1 MSSELQTT
9 LFSNRVVRD
18 LPQNGVPT
26 RNYWP
31 IAVASGVIL
40 SLGGVLL
47 ILAAHQI
54 LPHGVNAI
62 SNLGIW
68 GQVSGY
74 CSLGVGVIIIL
85 IGAVQ
90 GHLKNK
96 MPVENRETI
105 SLGVVPAFSLK
116 EGGTVWLG
124 DEKREIKLG
133 NCVGSGNFKRAIEIS
148 DGQVLM
154 LPTLQEE
161 EIIQEIFR
169 ESLLEW
175 QQTVNNEVLASETL
189 TANGILTAQSKKV
202 NLYLSA
208 DSNEPFPA
216 YISSSFNS
224 LAEQGMYII
233 DYNNQYLMNFNNQD
247 TSCYRSIL
255 KENQDR
261 YAVESWLPIAQSLFQ
276 DVCTLIKN
284 KHTHFLNGDA
294 LNFVIIE
301 AEHQNTVRLFG
312 FDFPNSPP
320 STVSNTTA
328 IEFFQKAFERL
339 FKAQVVYDTKKRP
352 RVNLGEQYEKLRRQ
366 LQDQLLKK

>member
-1 MSSELQTT
+1 MPSELQATQY
-9 LFSNRVVRD
+9 SGRGVGD
-18 LPQNGVPT
+18 LPQNGIPA

-31 IAVASGVIL
+31 IAVAIGVII
-40 SLGGVLL
+40 SLGGIFL

-62 SNLGIW
+62 RTWGIW

-96 MPVENRETI
+96 MPVENRANI
-105 SLGVVPAFSLK
+105 SLSVVPAFSLK
-116 EGGTVWLG
+116 EGSTVWLG

-133 NCVGSGNFKRAIEIS
+133 SCVGSGNFKRAMEIS

-154 LPTLQEE
+154 LPTLQEDE
-161 EIIQEIFR
+161 FIQEISG
-169 ESLLEW
+169 ESLFEW

-189 TANGILTAQSKKV
+189 TTTGILTAQSKKV

-224 LAEQGMYII
+224 LAEKGMYII
-233 DYNNQYLMNFNNQD
+233 DYNNQYLMNFNSQD

-261 YAVESWLPIAQSLFQ
+261 YAVESWLPIARSLFQ

-301 AEHQNTVRLFG
+301 GEHQNTVRLFG
-312 FDFPNSPP
+312 FDFPSSPP
-320 STVSNTTA
+320 STVSDTTA
-328 IEFFQKAFERL
+328 IKFFRNAFDRV
-339 FKAQVVYDTKKRP
+339 FRAQVVYDTKKRP
-352 RVNLGEQYEKLRRQ
+352 RVNLGEQYEKLRSQ